1 MAGKALASY
10 LLSKGK
16 SQKEIE
22 KILNLSYKRVRVLIL
37 AAKSNTDNNAY
48 PVLSSTL
55 EKFCDNT
62 DVNPYELYEI
72 ITNRKYCDTPGTI
85 IANKDKRIAELED
98 RIKKEEDQVL
108 FLRDMIKFLKKGES
122 CGNDCA

>member
-1 MAGKALASY
+1 MAGRALASY

-22 KILNLSYKRVRVLIL
+22 KILDLSYKRVRVFII
-37 AAKSNTDNNAY
+37 AAQSDTDDNTY

-62 DVNPYELYEI
+62 EVNPYELYEI
-72 ITNRKYCDTPGTI
+72 VTNRKYINPEGTI
-85 IANKDKRIAELED
+85 LASKEKRIAELEE
-98 RIKKEEDQVL
+98 RLKKEEDQVL